1 MPLTVHTDRDLIRAV
16 LDSAV
21 AADPVRGTI
30 LGTLAG
36 SLEDGAWCAVS
47 ATGLA
52 ARSGADYPLVISGT
66 WDAAGL
72 AELIDAVRS
81 VPGLRGAS
89 GPVEAVDAVVAA
101 LWPDAPAM
109 RMGQCLFRIGEFVE
123 PVGVT
128 GRARVADDADRDLVR
143 AWFVAFMSEADAVER
158 HAERAADRSL
168 DAGGCF
174 LWLDA
179 SGTPVSLA
187 ARRPVLGGSA
197 RIGPVYTPP
206 QHRGRGYGSA
216 VTAAATR
223 SILAEGAVPVLFTD
237 LANPTSNKIY
247 RALGYRPIEERVI
260 VTLR

>member
-1 MPLTVHTDRDLIRAV
+1 MPLTVHTDQDRIRG
-16 LDSAV
+16 LLESAV

-30 LGTLAG
+30 LGTLAS

-66 WDAAGL
+66 WEPAAL
-72 AELIDAVRS
+72 TELIAVLRS

-89 GPVEAVDAVVAA
+89 GPVAAVDQVTNA
-101 LWPDAPAM
+101 LWSDTPAM
-109 RMGQCLFRIGEFVE
+109 RMGQCLFRLDQLVE
-123 PVGVT
+123 PAGVT
-128 GRARVADDADRDLVR
+128 GSGRIADDADRELVR
-143 AWFVAFMSEADAVER
+143 AWFVAFMNEADAVER

-174 LWLDA
+174 LWQDS
-179 SGTPVSLA
+179 SGAPVSLA
-187 ARRPVLGGSA
+187 ARRPVQGGSA

-206 QHRGRGYGSA
+206 EHRGHGYGSA

-223 SILAEGAVPVLFTD
+223 SILAEGAIPLLFTD

-247 RALGYRPIEERVI
+247 RALGYRPVEERVI